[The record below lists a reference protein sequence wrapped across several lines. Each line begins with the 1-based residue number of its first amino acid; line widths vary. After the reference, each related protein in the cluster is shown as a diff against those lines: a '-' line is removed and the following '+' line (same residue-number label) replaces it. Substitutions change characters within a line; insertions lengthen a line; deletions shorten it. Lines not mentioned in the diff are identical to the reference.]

1 MISQGQVGSFNERS
15 IDGIAY
21 FRCFYGLGLV
31 NKFRVTEDNIALDI
45 YNFAIFSRFMNGGIL
60 QFRINHQSWLFGT
73 APFTSLWLTLQ
84 MAKVLYQGRLIM
96 RQFIGSE
103 KRF

>member
-21 FRCFYGLGLV
+21 FRCFYGLI

-60 QFRINHQSWLFGT
+60 QLRINHQLWLFGT
-73 APFTSLWLTLQ
+73 ALFTGLWLTLQ
-84 MAKVLYQGRLIM
+84 MAKVLYQSRLIM
-96 RQFIGSE
+96 GQFIGSE